1 MKKAIHRFLVSSL
14 ALLAFSGFSN
24 AASIRSSVDIFQNAF
39 DIGTTSIFIDDNR
52 APDVPED
59 IAVPKGHKVH
69 FHGFAVGFQVYTWD
83 GLKWGPAVPDATL
96 FDDDG
101 NVVASHFAG
110 PTWRSNSG
118 SEVVGELP
126 PLSVEVDPDSI
137 LWLRLAADEDRTHGP
152 GIFANT
158 SFIHRV
164 NTVGG
169 KAPSVNGTVI
179 GQVAKIPYTADYFFY
194 RETNKSQDP
203 A

>member
-1 MKKAIHRFLVSSL
+1 VKKAIHRFLVSSL
-14 ALLAFSGFSN
+14 ALLAFSGFSS
-24 AASIRSSVDIFQNAF
+24 AASIRSMDLFRNAF
-39 DIGTTSIFIDDNR
+39 DIGAPSIFIDDNR
-52 APDVPED
+52 GPDVPED
-59 IAVPKGHKVH
+59 IAVPTGHKVH

-126 PLSVEVDPDSI
+126 PLGVEVDPDSI
-137 LWLRLAADEDRTHGP
+137 LWLRLTADEDRTRGP

-164 NTVGG
+164 NTAGG

-194 RETNKSQDP
+194 RKTNKSQNP